1 MHDYTGIFLNFF
13 LNLNSDWPLLFLI
26 ILPIERDWVQKEKYN
41 DLFVRLFDNPL
52 SKYFTFK
59 IISCMQWLF
68 WVIYQ
73 YYRGLGLAFAAH
85 SLDDFSKNVLYLI
98 LNLCTKFQFHI
109 SFSSQDIKQNV
120 LLSYLDNWWR
130 HEFDLSSII
139 LQSNGRQVEKEGRRE
154 YKKLNISRKKRAF

>member
-85 SLDDFSKNVLYLI
+85 SLDDFSKNVLIWYSIYVQSFNFISLFLLRISNKMCYWVILTIDDVMNLIYLR
-98 LNLCTKFQFHI
+98 
-109 SFSSQDIKQNV
+109 SSSKVMAD
-120 LLSYLDNWWR
+120 R
-130 HEFDLSSII
+130 
-139 LQSNGRQVEKEGRRE
+139 
-154 YKKLNISRKKRAF
+154 